1 MESRRIIGS
10 ERFVPYESMLYDL
23 AASTPAGNQV
33 RRERGL
39 FGEKERFQVAKD
51 KENKTNV
58 MRILD
63 KEKVPYKFYFYDHED
78 GAIDGVAV
86 ARKLNQNVEQVFKT
100 LVTKGASGAF
110 YVFVVPVA
118 KELHLKSA
126 AKSVGEK
133 SVEMIHVNEINRAT
147 GYIRGGCSPI
157 GMKKLYRTV
166 VDKSCEAFPTI
177 IVSGGKIGAQV
188 EVAPQDLLRLV
199 QGTVAEIA
207 VEP

>member
-1 MESRRIIGS
+1 M
-10 ERFVPYESMLYDL
+10 
-23 AASTPAGNQV
+23 
-33 RRERGL
+33 
-39 FGEKERFQVAKD
+39 AKD

-100 LVTKGASGAF
+100 IVTKGDRTGPIIFCLPSS
-110 YVFVVPVA
+110 
-118 KELHLKSA
+118 KELDLKA
-126 AKSVGEK
+126 AARISKNK
-133 SVEMIHVNEINRAT
+133 NLEMIHVKDLPALT
-147 GYIRGGCSPI
+147 GDVRGGCSPI

-166 VDKSCEAFPTI
+166 VDKSCEALPTI

-188 EVAPQDLLRLV
+188 EVSPQDLLRVV

>member
-1 MESRRIIGS
+1 M
-10 ERFVPYESMLYDL
+10 
-23 AASTPAGNQV
+23 
-33 RRERGL
+33 
-39 FGEKERFQVAKD
+39 AKD

-166 VDKSCEAFPTI
+166 VDKSCEALPTI

-188 EVAPQDLLRLV
+188 EVSPQDLLRLV
-199 QGTVAEIA
+199 RGTVAEIA
-207 VEP
+207 GEP

>member
-1 MESRRIIGS
+1 M
-10 ERFVPYESMLYDL
+10 
-23 AASTPAGNQV
+23 
-33 RRERGL
+33 
-39 FGEKERFQVAKD
+39 AKD

-86 ARKLNQNVEQVFKT
+86 ARKLNQTVEQVFKT

-133 SVEMIHVNEINRAT
+133 SVEMIHVNEINRTT

-166 VDKSCEAFPTI
+166 VDKSCEALPTI

>member
-1 MESRRIIGS
+1 M
-10 ERFVPYESMLYDL
+10 
-23 AASTPAGNQV
+23 
-33 RRERGL
+33 
-39 FGEKERFQVAKD
+39 AKD

-166 VDKSCEAFPTI
+166 VDKSCEVLPTI

-188 EVAPQDLLRLV
+188 EVSPQDLLRLV

>member
-1 MESRRIIGS
+1 M
-10 ERFVPYESMLYDL
+10 
-23 AASTPAGNQV
+23 
-33 RRERGL
+33 
-39 FGEKERFQVAKD
+39 AKD

-166 VDKSCEAFPTI
+166 VDKSCEALPTI

-188 EVAPQDLLRLV
+188 EVSPQDLLRLV

>member
-1 MESRRIIGS
+1 M
-10 ERFVPYESMLYDL
+10 
-23 AASTPAGNQV
+23 
-33 RRERGL
+33 
-39 FGEKERFQVAKD
+39 AKD

-166 VDKSCEAFPTI
+166 VDKSCEALPTI

-188 EVAPQDLLRLV
+188 EVSPQDLLRLV

-207 VEP
+207 VKP

>member
-1 MESRRIIGS
+1 M
-10 ERFVPYESMLYDL
+10 
-23 AASTPAGNQV
+23 
-33 RRERGL
+33 
-39 FGEKERFQVAKD
+39 AKD

-166 VDKSCEAFPTI
+166 VDKSCEALPTI

-188 EVAPQDLLRLV
+188 EVSPQDLLRLV
-199 QGTVAEIA
+199 QGTVEEIA